1 MNNKNDNIRI
11 LIVDDEKDIV
21 ELLSYNLVKEGY
33 EIEVAY
39 DGEEAIKKAKIFK
52 PHLILLDIMM
62 PKMNGIEVCETLRE
76 MDDFKIGK
84 SIIIFLTAR
93 SEDYSQI
100 AGLEAG
106 ADDYIAK
113 PIKIKVLLAR
123 IKSLLRRF
131 IITKE
136 ETNKIVFPNLIIDL
150 DKRLVFK
157 NNEAIKLPRKEFE
170 LLVLLASKPSQVI
183 HRDTIYSKIWGN
195 DVIVGERSIDVHIRK
210 IREKIGEEYI
220 ETIKGIGYKFVG

>member
-52 PHLILLDIMM
+52 PQLILLDIMM

-195 DVIVGERSIDVHIRK
+195 DVIVGDRSIDVHIRK

>member
-21 ELLSYNLVKEGY
+21 ELLSYNLVREGY

-62 PKMNGIEVCETLRE
+62 PKINGIEVCETLRE

-113 PIKIKVLLAR
+113 PIKIKILLAR

-183 HRDTIYSKIWGN
+183 HRDTIYSKVWGN
-195 DVIVGERSIDVHIRK
+195 DVIVGDRSIDVHIRK